1 MYQIGDLVIYGSEGV
16 CRVKEIG
23 VPDIPDIN
31 RERLYYFLEPLYR
44 DGVIY
49 TPTNTVVFMRPAVT
63 RSEAEALIAQIPSIQ
78 AQQCDEKNLRLLTEQ
93 YDKYLDSHSCE
104 DLICLI
110 KSVHQKKEMAIAQSK
125 KPGAVDERY
134 MKRAEELL
142 HGELAAALGI
152 PKEQMIECV
161 RGQVNQPANAG

>member
-1 MYQIGDLVIYGSEGV
+1 MYQVGDLVIYGSEGV

-49 TPTNTVVFMRPAVT
+49 TPTTTVVFMRPAVT
-63 RSEAEALIAQIPSIQ
+63 RAEAEALIAQIPSIKE
-78 AQQCDEKNLRLLTEQ
+78 QQCDEKNLRLLTEQ
-93 YDKYLDSHSCE
+93 YDRYLDSHSCE

-110 KSVHQKKEMAIAQSK
+110 KSVARKKQVAISQSK

-142 HGELAAALGI
+142 YGELAAALSVS
-152 PKEQMIECV
+152 KDEMIASI
-161 RGQVNQPANAG
+161 RGQVDPPANAG